1 MPNCKSKARSERR
14 RPFIGDQIDDCRDT
28 SGLFFILPFQKGYM
42 VNTDTQKTIF
52 DYCFGKDVL
61 DVNAAETDIV
71 ITEPQFNFKNI
82 QEAICEL
89 LFEDYEFRSVSRTT
103 AATCADYFYSVTQ
116 GANKK
121 TLCTLVVDCG
131 YSFTHIV
138 PYVNGVK
145 VSESVRRIDVGGK
158 ALTNFLKEIVSYRQ
172 LHVLDETYLM
182 NQVKEDTCFVSY
194 DLLEDFKVAK
204 KRLPENTIVREYVL
218 PDYSTI
224 RRGYIRKVEE
234 TGQRAKDN
242 EQILRLNNERFTVPE
257 VLFHPSDV
265 GIKQQ
270 GITEAITAV
279 IESFPEPLRPH
290 FYDNIVLVGGSAS
303 FPGFKE
309 RVLKDVRSDASI
321 YFDTNVFLPE
331 K

>member
-1 MPNCKSKARSERR
+1 
-14 RPFIGDQIDDCRDT
+14 
-28 SGLFFILPFQKGYM
+28 M
-42 VNTDTQKTIF
+42 VNADTEKTIW

-61 DVNAAETDIV
+61 GINPSETDII
-71 ITEPQFNFKNI
+71 ITEPQFNFKFL
-82 QEAICEL
+82 QEAVCEL
-89 LFEDYEFRSVSRTT
+89 LFEEYEFHAVSRTT
-103 AATCADYFYSVTQ
+103 SATLADYYYSVTQ
-116 GANKK
+116 AANKK

-145 VSESVRRIDVGGK
+145 VLESVKRIDIGGK
-158 ALTNFLKEIVSYRQ
+158 ALTNHLKEIISYRQ

-182 NQVKEDTCFVSY
+182 NQVKEDVCFVST
-194 DLLEDFKVAK
+194 DFMEDMKIAK
-204 KRLPENTIVREYVL
+204 KRFPENTIMREYVL

-224 RRGYIRKVEE
+224 RRGYVRKVEE

-257 VLFHPSDV
+257 LLFHPLDV
-265 GIKQQ
+265 GVQQ
-270 GITEAITAV
+270 MGVAEAITMV
-279 IESFPEPLRPH
+279 IEGFPEPLRPH
-290 FYDNIVLVGGSAS
+290 FYDNIVLIGGSAG

-309 RVLKDVRSDASI
+309 RILQDVRKNASI
-321 YFDTNVFLPE
+321 YYDTNVFLPS